1 MQLTSRLSCTDRDW
15 RMSIYGACIR
25 PLRSCHGGF
34 ETSQME
40 SALVQEAGTQ
50 RNRRM
55 NEG

>member
-1 MQLTSRLSCTDRDW
+1 
-15 RMSIYGACIR
+15 MSIYGACIR